1 MIDHVKRSMTDYQI
15 TSDQFERAADLMNL
29 DEEMR
34 LILKTPFREIRVE
47 VPIRMDNGKLEIF
60 IGYRVQ
66 HNGSRG
72 PTKGGIRYHPEV
84 DLYEVRALAALMTWK
99 TALMNIPFGGAKGG
113 ISCAPWQMSEREL
126 ERLTRRF
133 TSRISILLGVNRDI
147 PAPDMYTNA
156 QTMAWM
162 MDEFGKK
169 YGHTPAIVTGKP
181 IELGGSKGR
190 EAATGKG
197 TILIL
202 EEVARELGLDPAKST
217 AAIQGFGNVGSFAAK
232 FFAEAGGKVVALS
245 DVHGAIRNPGGL
257 DIDAVSQH
265 MAAHKTVVGF
275 PGAEAITNEELLG
288 TECDFLIPAALGGVI
303 TGANASAVRAKALL
317 EAANAPTTPDADSIL
332 DERGILVVP
341 DILVNAGGVTCSYFE
356 WVQNLQQFYWSEEQ
370 VNQELAR
377 VMRAAYAE
385 VSRVRRERNTT
396 FRNAAYVVAID
407 RVARAERLR
416 GTA

>member
-1 MIDHVKRSMTDYQI
+1 MGQHKRSMTDYQI
-15 TSDQFERAADLMNL
+15 TSDQFERAADVMNL

-47 VPIRMDNGKLEIF
+47 VPIRLDNGKLEIF
-60 IGYRVQ
+60 VGYRVQ

-99 TALMNIPFGGAKGG
+99 TALMGLPFGGAKGG
-113 ISCAPWQMSEREL
+113 ISCTPWEMSEREL

-162 MDEFGKK
+162 MDEYGKK

-181 IELGGSKGR
+181 VELGGSLGR
-190 EAATGKG
+190 EAATGRG
-197 TILIL
+197 TIFIL
-202 EEVARELGLDPAKST
+202 EEVAREIGLEIKGST
-217 AAIQGFGNVGSFAAK
+217 AIIQGFGNVGTFAAR
-232 FFAEAGGKVVALS
+232 FFSELGGRVIGIS
-245 DVHGAIRNPGGL
+245 EINGGIFNRDGL
-257 DIDAVSQH
+257 DIGQLQRYVAQN
-265 MAAHKTVVGF
+265 KTVVGF
-275 PGAEAITNEELLG
+275 PGAKAISNEAMLTQQ
-288 TECDFLIPAALGGVI
+288 CDFLIPGALGGVI
-303 TGANASAVRAKALL
+303 NGKNAHKISARVIL
-317 EAANAPTTPDADSIL
+317 EAANAPTTPDADIEL
-332 DERGILVVP
+332 EKRGILVLP

-356 WVQNLQQFYWSEEQ
+356 WVQNLQQFYWPEDQ
-370 VNQELAR
+370 VNRELR
-377 VMRAAYAE
+377 KMMTTAYKEVAE
-385 VSRVRRERNTT
+385 VKKQKNTSY
-396 FRNAAYVVAID
+396 RNAAYVLAIS